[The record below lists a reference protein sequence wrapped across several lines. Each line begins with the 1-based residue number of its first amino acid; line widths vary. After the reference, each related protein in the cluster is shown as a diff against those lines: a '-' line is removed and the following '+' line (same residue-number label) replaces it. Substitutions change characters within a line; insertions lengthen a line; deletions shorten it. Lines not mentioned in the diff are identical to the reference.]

1 MLTRRSSRW
10 STALSAGLLFVTLL
24 GCKKVKQLVSGKQE
38 SKCASFSACESA
50 CNGSDTLACIK
61 LGDMH
66 RTEAHGSLGKWD
78 PEAAKAAYD
87 KACKADLQLGCA
99 KLASMSSYETIKSY
113 ELADKACKDKVALG
127 CAVAGS
133 ILASGR
139 EYPDGK
145 IEKKQPE
152 ARALLDQECKSGM
165 YESCVVLGDNYYF
178 DFGDPEKRPLATALY
193 TSACDHGVARG
204 CFSLGAFVEDD
215 DAASLRLLAK
225 ACDTGL
231 AGGLEQ
237 RDNACRVEAEKHLK
251 WLETHEVQLYIAE
264 GRPKPGT
271 SAARG
276 FRFKLDIDTTYQARK
291 ARLRKIAP
299 YACDMGS
306 SDACKLVAD
315 NATRFAKEI

>member
-1 MLTRRSSRW
+1 MLTRRSSRR

-145 IEKKQPE
+145 YLCLVRETKGTDQLEELQWESEGWKIKFGSAHFKELKVDYSWGNDPKVLIEVSP
-152 ARALLDQECKSGM
+152 
-165 YESCVVLGDNYYF
+165 N
-178 DFGDPEKRPLATALY
+178 
-193 TSACDHGVARG
+193 VA
-204 CFSLGAFVEDD
+204 AQ
-215 DAASLRLLAK
+215 
-225 ACDTGL
+225 GL
-231 AGGLEQ
+231 
-237 RDNACRVEAEKHLK
+237 
-251 WLETHEVQLYIAE
+251 
-264 GRPKPGT
+264 
-271 SAARG
+271 
-276 FRFKLDIDTTYQARK
+276 
-291 ARLRKIAP
+291 
-299 YACDMGS
+299 
-306 SDACKLVAD
+306 
-315 NATRFAKEI
+315 